1 MVSQHFFCVILI
13 VIGGGGG
20 GGGAG
25 GWENCMKKFMH
36 SKQQI
41 QQHETVPF
49 KNAAQQIGDKKIHA
63 A

>member
-1 MVSQHFFCVILI
+1 
-13 VIGGGGG
+13 
-20 GGGAG
+20 
-25 GWENCMKKFMH
+25 MKKFMH